1 MSAPEPQFRGPI
13 PIESKAARDL
23 IYIRKTMERA
33 AAFTA
38 VPGWGVVTVGTVGT
52 LAAAAAAGMTS
63 TDAWIGTWI
72 LAALV
77 AGVIGIWTMARKSK
91 ALGTSLAS
99 APGRRFVS
107 ALLPPMLA
115 GALITVVVHNA
126 GNHPMLPGIWLLL
139 YGAGIVGGGT
149 NSVRIVPVM
158 GLSFMVLGAIALFGP
173 PALGTLF
180 MGIGFGGFHLAFGVI
195 IARRHGG

>member
-1 MSAPEPQFRGPI
+1 
-13 PIESKAARDL
+13 
-23 IYIRKTMERA
+23 MERA

-38 VPGWGVVTVGTVGT
+38 VPGWGVVAVGMVGVAAT
-52 LAAAAAAGMTS
+52 LAAFRAVS
-63 TDAWIGTWI
+63 TDAWLGTWI
-72 LAALV
+72 VAALL
-77 AGVIGIWTMARKSK
+77 AGTTGVWTMVRKSR
-91 ALGTSLAS
+91 ALGTSLTS

-115 GALITVVVHNA
+115 GGLITVVVHNA
-126 GNHPMLPGIWLLL
+126 GNHSMLPGIWLLL

-158 GLSFMVLGAIALFGP
+158 GLSFMVLGAVALFAP
-173 PALGTLF
+173 SALGTVF
-180 MGIGFGGFHLAFGVI
+180 MGVGFGGFHLVFGTI